1 MSFVKA
7 SNRRTKTYFFNDQHA
22 RDSAY
27 DILSKELPDVH
38 FNKVMGSS
46 LLCNLTG
53 STNYD
58 LAVDSK
64 IRGLGGMMA

>member
-1 MSFVKA
+1 MSYVKA
-7 SNRRTKTYFFNDQHA
+7 SDRRTKTYYFIDQKE

-27 DILSKELPDVH
+27 DILTRQLPDVH
-38 FNKVMGSS
+38 FHKVMGSS

-53 STNYD
+53 SANFD

-64 IRGLGGMMA
+64 VRSLGGIVA